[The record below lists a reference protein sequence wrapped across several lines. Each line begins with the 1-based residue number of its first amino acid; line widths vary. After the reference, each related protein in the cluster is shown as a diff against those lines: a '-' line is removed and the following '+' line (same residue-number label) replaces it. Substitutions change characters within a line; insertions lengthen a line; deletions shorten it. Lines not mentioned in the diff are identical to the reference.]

1 MNNLNREEYLEVLGL
16 ENWQPREPNSNK
28 IAQITA
34 NFQSEELD
42 TTNAQPEVSWE
53 NLNQRVKK
61 CQKCALYKTR
71 TNVVIG
77 TGAHDADLM
86 FIGEAP
92 GAQEDLTGEPFVGK
106 AGKLLNEM
114 LFAVGIKRDAVYI
127 ANILKCRP
135 PNNRDPSTD
144 ETIQCVGFL
153 QQQIKL
159 IQPKLMVAVG
169 RVAAQYLLKTTES
182 MGKLRQRLFN
192 YGTEATPLIVT
203 YHPAYLLRSPTEKH
217 RAYEDLLFIKKHLSK
232 L

>member
-1 MNNLNREEYLEVLGL
+1 MNDLSREEYLEALGL
-16 ENWQPREPNSNK
+16 ENWQLRTAAVENDATVADIDRSDVVKTPQIDWETLNS
-28 IAQITA
+28 QIR
-34 NFQSEELD
+34 QC
-42 TTNAQPEVSWE
+42 
-53 NLNQRVKK
+53 QR
-61 CQKCALYKTR
+61 CALSKTR

-77 TGAHDADLM
+77 TGAINADLI

-135 PNNRDPSTD
+135 PNNRDPSSD

-153 QQQIKL
+153 QQQIALIKPKL
-159 IQPKLMVAVG
+159 IVAVG
-169 RVAAQYLLKTTES
+169 RIAAQYLLKTTES

-192 YGTEATPLIVT
+192 YGIQSTPLIVT
-203 YHPAYLLRSPTEKH
+203 YHPAYLLRSPTEKR
-217 RAYEDLLFIKKHLSK
+217 RAYEDLLFIKDQLSN

>member
-1 MNNLNREEYLEVLGL
+1 MNDLSREEYLEALGL
-16 ENWQPREPNSNK
+16 ENWQLRTAAVENDATVADIDRSDVVKTPQIDWETLNS
-28 IAQITA
+28 QIR
-34 NFQSEELD
+34 Q
-42 TTNAQPEVSWE
+42 
-53 NLNQRVKK
+53 
-61 CQKCALYKTR
+61 CQKCALAKTR
-71 TNVVIG
+71 TNVVVG
-77 TGAHDADLM
+77 TGAVNADLM

-135 PNNRDPSTD
+135 PNNRDPSSD

-153 QQQIKL
+153 QQQIALIKPKL
-159 IQPKLMVAVG
+159 IVAVG
-169 RVAAQYLLKTTES
+169 RIAAQYLLKTTES

-192 YGTEATPLIVT
+192 YGIQSTPLIVT
-203 YHPAYLLRSPTEKH
+203 YHPAYLLRSPTEKR
-217 RAYEDLLFIKKHLSK
+217 RAYEDLLFIKDQLSN